1 MPASSSPPPS
11 PHRIGILMSPVGR
24 CLQCKDC
31 TLSFDFP
38 DGAQYGATV
47 KQFESHL
54 CISPLRISAWQVK
67 GSVLDKIMP
76 SSQRSFVILRYD
88 GKVPAMS
95 SCAKCGRKFF
105 TPATFAND
113 AVGAAKYLGQKFD
126 LHVCA
131 KNRGESNGQ
140 EFKRPE

>member
-1 MPASSSPPPS
+1 MPASSSRPPPS
-11 PHRIGILMSPVGR
+11 FHRIGTLMSPVGR
-24 CLQCKDC
+24 FLQCRDC
-31 TLSFDFP
+31 KLTFVFS
-38 DGAQYGATV
+38 DGAQCGTLA

-76 SSQRSFVILRYD
+76 SSQRGFVILRYD
-88 GKVPAMS
+88 GKVPAMA

-105 TPATFAND
+105 TPATFASD
-113 AVGAAKYLGQKFD
+113 AVGAAEHLGQKVD

-131 KNRGESNGQ
+131 GSEKKHS
-140 EFKRPE
+140 